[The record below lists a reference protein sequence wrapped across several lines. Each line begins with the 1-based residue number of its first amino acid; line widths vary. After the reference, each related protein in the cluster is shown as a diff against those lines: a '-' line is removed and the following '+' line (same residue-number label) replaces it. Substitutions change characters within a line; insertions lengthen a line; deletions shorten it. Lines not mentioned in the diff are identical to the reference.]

1 MNFEEDETLNMTTA
15 IQKGLVKTRPS
26 PVKDTMSFSI
36 SAVTNPNTGK
46 NLKLLCIVKNYM
58 CTCVHLHV
66 YKFKYQK
73 HINLASKKF
82 HTF

>member
-46 NLKLLCIVKNYM
+46 NLRLLCI
-58 CTCVHLHV
+58 V
-66 YKFKYQK
+66 YKFKY
-73 HINLASKKF
+73 IDVLFIAICCVVNMF
-82 HTF
+82 

>member
-46 NLKLLCIVKNYM
+46 NLRLLCIVYKIKY
-58 CTCVHLHV
+58 TCIHV
-66 YKFKYQK
+66 LFISIC
-73 HINLASKKF
+73 HVMNML
-82 HTF
+82 